1 MSFSNNFFIGRV
13 TLAAGISALLQIIL
27 LVLMFTVSR
36 KLFGTASDYF
46 YALTPLL
53 ILPFLVVFPKIISG
67 QYFLFSQ
74 IVRVLGI
81 SGILIASLAQ
91 VILLFKIIDLKQSIW
106 GNLIGLGLIGFPV
119 VILSLIN
126 LGSTALPASFNWF
139 GIVLGIAMV
148 IGIPTGFFFLD
159 ELHAV
164 QNGTLV
170 WTATSPLIY
179 PAVLAGVI
187 AQIGLPVWLLW
198 TAQLILAG
206 KLMIN

>member
-1 MSFSNNFFIGRV
+1 MSFSNNYIIGRI

-36 KLFGTASDYF
+36 NLFGTASDYF

-67 QYFLFSQ
+67 KNFLFSQ
-74 IVRVLGI
+74 VVRFLGI
-81 SGILIASLAQ
+81 TGILIASIAQ
-91 VILLFKIIDLKQSIW
+91 FILLFKIIDLKQSIW
-106 GNLIGLGLIGFPV
+106 GNLVGLGLIGIPV
-119 VILSLIN
+119 LIMSLLN
-126 LGSTALPASFNWF
+126 LTNNALPAGFNWF

-148 IGIPTGFFFLD
+148 IGIPAGFFFLD
-159 ELHAV
+159 ELHSV

-170 WTATSPLIY
+170 WSAASPLIY

-187 AQIGLPVWLLW
+187 TQIGLPVWLLW
-198 TAQLILAG
+198 IARLILAE
-206 KLMIN
+206 KLIIT

>member
-1 MSFSNNFFIGRV
+1 MSFSNNYFIGRI
-13 TLAAGISALLQIIL
+13 TLAAAISALLQIIL

-53 ILPFLVVFPKIISG
+53 ILPFMVVFPKIMSG
-67 QYFLFSQ
+67 QNLLFSR
-74 IVRVLGI
+74 IARLLGI
-81 SGILIASLAQ
+81 IGILIASIAQ
-91 VILLFKIIDLKQSIW
+91 IILLFKIIDLKQSIW
-106 GNLIGLGLIGFPV
+106 GNLVGLGLIGIPV
-119 VILSLIN
+119 FIMSLHYLSSHAIPT
-126 LGSTALPASFNWF
+126 GFNWF

-148 IGIPTGFFFLD
+148 IGIPAGFFFLD

-170 WTATSPLIY
+170 WAETSPLIY

-187 AQIGLPVWLLW
+187 TQIGFPVWLLW
-198 TAQLILAG
+198 TARLILTA
-206 KLMIN
+206 KINIF